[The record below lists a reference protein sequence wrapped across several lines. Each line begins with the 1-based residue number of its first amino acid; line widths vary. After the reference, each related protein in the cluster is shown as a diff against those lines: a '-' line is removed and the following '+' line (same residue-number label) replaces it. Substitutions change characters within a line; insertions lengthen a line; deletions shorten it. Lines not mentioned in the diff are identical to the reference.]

1 MEERGAKGCTILG
14 KVYNAYML
22 ETDEKLVL
30 SDEEVALLVQ
40 RGDKD
45 KFALIMERYEKK
57 LLRYGRKF
65 LSDKENV
72 TDAVQEIF
80 IKTYQGIKSFDS
92 SQRFS
97 PWIYRI
103 AHNMFVNAI
112 KKNSRNPVSFI
123 DFDTLVAHPTYEDTA
138 PADREQKEMR
148 VLIDKGLGGLP
159 PNYREIIILYYL
171 EELSYKEIADILRVP
186 IGTVGIRLKRAKEA
200 LKKKLPEQAKDFE

>member
-1 MEERGAKGCTILG
+1 
-14 KVYNAYML
+14 ML

>member
-1 MEERGAKGCTILG
+1 
-14 KVYNAYML
+14 ML
-22 ETDEKLVL
+22 ETEENSAEPETVAL

-40 RGDKD
+40 HGDKD
-45 KFALIMERYEKK
+45 KFAVLMERYEKK

-72 TDAVQEIF
+72 TDAVQEVF
-80 IKTYQGIKSFDS
+80 IKTYQGIKSFDPD
-92 SQRFS
+92 QRFS

-123 DFDTLVAHPTYEDTA
+123 DFDTLVAHPTYDDTA

-148 VLIDKGLGGLP
+148 VLIDRGLAGLP
-159 PNYREIIILYYL
+159 PNYREIIVLYYL

-186 IGTVGIRLKRAKEA
+186 IGTVGIRLKRAKEF
-200 LKKKLPEQAKDFE
+200 LKKQLPERAKDFE

>member
-1 MEERGAKGCTILG
+1 
-14 KVYNAYML
+14 ML
-22 ETDEKLVL
+22 ETNENSAEPVGGNSVQTL
-30 SDEEVALLVQ
+30 SDEEIALLVQ
-40 RGDKD
+40 HGDKD
-45 KFALIMERYEKK
+45 KFALLMERYEKK

-80 IKTYQGIKSFDS
+80 IKTYQGIKSFDP

-112 KKNSRNPVSFI
+112 KKNSRSPVSFI
-123 DFDTLVAHPTYEDTA
+123 DFDTLIAHPTYDDTA
-138 PADREQKEMR
+138 PAEREQKEMR
-148 VLIDKGLGGLP
+148 VLIDRGLAGLP

-171 EELSYKEIADILRVP
+171 EELSYKEIADLSGVP
-186 IGTVGIRLKRAKEA
+186 MGTVMSRLARAR
-200 LKKKLPEQAKDFE
+200 KLLQQNLAGEFQTGGKP

>member
-1 MEERGAKGCTILG
+1 
-14 KVYNAYML
+14 ML
-22 ETDEKLVL
+22 EIDENSAEPSGEMPRVAL
-30 SDEEVALLVQ
+30 SDEEIALLVQ
-40 RGDKD
+40 HGDKD
-45 KFALIMERYEKK
+45 KFGLLMERYEKK

-112 KKNSRNPVSFI
+112 KKNSRSPVSFI
-123 DFDTLVAHPTYEDTA
+123 DFDTLIAHPTYDDTA
-138 PADREQKEMR
+138 PAEREQKEMR
-148 VLIDKGLGGLP
+148 VLIDRGLAGLP

-186 IGTVGIRLKRAKEA
+186 IGTVGIRLKRAKDM
-200 LKKKLPEQAKDFE
+200 LQKKLPDQAKDFK

>member
-1 MEERGAKGCTILG
+1 MPDINPENAAPPIL
-14 KVYNAYML
+14 
-22 ETDEKLVL
+22 T
-30 SDEEVALLVQ
+30 DEEVALLVQ

-45 KFALIMERYEKK
+45 KFAVLMERYEKK

-80 IKTYQGIKSFDS
+80 IKTYQGMKSFDT

-123 DFDTLVAHPTYEDTA
+123 DFDTLIAHPAYDDTA

-148 VLIDKGLGGLP
+148 VLIDKGLGGLA
-159 PNYREIIILYYL
+159 PNYREIIVLYYL
-171 EELSYKEIADILRVP
+171 EEMSYREIADILRVP
-186 IGTVGIRLKRAKEA
+186 IGTVGIRLKRAKDA
-200 LKKKLPEQAKDFE
+200 LKKQLPDRAGDFQ

>member
-1 MEERGAKGCTILG
+1 
-14 KVYNAYML
+14 ML
-22 ETDEKLVL
+22 ETDENLVQAL

-40 RGDKD
+40 HGDKD
-45 KFALIMERYEKK
+45 KFALLMERYEKK

-65 LSDKENV
+65 LSDQENV
-72 TDAVQEIF
+72 ADAVQEIF
-80 IKTYQGIKSFDS
+80 IKTYQGIKSFDAN
-92 SQRFS
+92 QRFS

-123 DFDTLVAHPTYEDTA
+123 DFDVLVAHPTYEDTA
-138 PADREQKEMR
+138 PADREQKELR
-148 VLIDKGLGGLP
+148 VLIDKGLGDLP

-171 EELSYKEIADILRVP
+171 EELSYKEIADILRIP

-200 LKKKLPEQAKDFE
+200 LKKNLPERAGHFE